1 MEVAGKRLVGQ
12 SSASVEEPG
21 VGSELVI
28 AARRALTELGEQQLD
43 GIDKPVLSR
52 RQNAQNWVRA
62 ARGQAWRSLSLAAR
76 SVASG
81 GVPLRL
87 PE

>member
-21 VGSELVI
+21 VGSEL
-28 AARRALTELGEQQLD
+28 GEQQMD